1 MKKVSRKV
9 AELENTYRD
18 EHPRL
23 LSFIRS
29 KVRSSEEA
37 EDILQDV
44 FIQAVQNFSAT
55 EPIENLL
62 GWIYTI
68 ARNRIID
75 WYRKKRLPKVDVVD
89 EEGVDLLEDLIGD
102 LGISLEDDFIRK
114 FLSEALIESIDELPE
129 EQRDIF
135 ILQVVEGRT
144 FREIAEMLDISI
156 NTAMARKRYAVLRLR
171 RRLAQIKA
179 VLEEN

>member
-55 EPIENLL
+55 EP
-62 GWIYTI
+62 
-68 ARNRIID
+68 
-75 WYRKKRLPKVDVVD
+75 
-89 EEGVDLLEDLIGD
+89 
-102 LGISLEDDFIRK
+102 
-114 FLSEALIESIDELPE
+114 
-129 EQRDIF
+129 
-135 ILQVVEGRT
+135 
-144 FREIAEMLDISI
+144 
-156 NTAMARKRYAVLRLR
+156 
-171 RRLAQIKA
+171 
-179 VLEEN
+179 